1 MDGFLAKNKKVVN
14 YKRPFSLNIGIVIFL
29 IIYIYLVYNAYS
41 YFTAIHVSP
50 YEVVQGTMAENNIY
64 RGLALREEQVYRSDY
79 SGALNYYVREASR
92 VGNGNLVCSVDEN
105 GDISNM
111 INEARSD
118 IAMLDRSDL
127 SELEEDIY
135 GFQASYDSQDF
146 YQVYSFKDGLGS
158 SLNELLS
165 LKALNSISDYASGAQ
180 AGNTFH
186 PVSADRPGIVAYYTD
201 GYESVTTDTFTADM
215 FDESAYNRTNSQNLL
230 TVSAGDP
237 IYKLVT
243 SEYWDIVIPIGQKLA
258 DKLAG
263 GSGIRIRFVKDNK
276 KLSVTYTLTRQGE
289 QNYLI
294 LHLQN
299 SMIRYVKDRYIEVE
313 LLLAEETGLKIPN
326 SSITRK
332 EFFTVPIEYFL
343 KGGDSDEEGLLVRR
357 VDADGEAGT
366 EFVSPEI
373 YYQTESHYYIDSEQ
387 VSADDVILMPDS
399 STSYRIGTR
408 TASLQ
413 GVYNINKGYAVFKQ
427 IDILYQNE
435 EYTIVKTGTSYGIS
449 LYDHIALDGSKIKEH
464 DLIQ

>member
-1 MDGFLAKNKKVVN
+1 MAKNKKVVT
-14 YKRPFSLNIGIVIFL
+14 YKRPFSLNIGVVLFL
-29 IIYIYLVYNAYS
+29 IIFIYLVYNAYS
-41 YFTAIHVSP
+41 YFTTTHVSP

-64 RGLALREEQVYRSDY
+64 RGLVLREEQVYQSGY
-79 SGALNYYVREASR
+79 TGALNYYVRESSR
-92 VGNGNLVCSVDEN
+92 VGYGNLVCSVDEN
-105 GDISNM
+105 GDISKM
-111 INEARSD
+111 INDARSD
-118 IAMLDRSDL
+118 IATLDRSDL

-146 YQVYSFKDGLGS
+146 YHVYSFKDGLGS

-165 LKALNSISDYASGAQ
+165 LKALQSISDYASGAQ

-186 PVSADRPGIVAYYTD
+186 PVNAERPGIVVYYTD
-201 GYESVTTDTFTADM
+201 GYEGVTVDTFTPDM
-215 FDESAYNRTNSQNLL
+215 FDEAAYGRNSSQNLQN
-230 TVSAGDP
+230 VNAGDP

-243 SEYWDIVIPIGQKLA
+243 SEYWNIVIPVGQELA
-258 DKLAG
+258 DELAG
-263 GSGIRIRFVKDNK
+263 GSGIRIRFVKDDK
-276 KLSVTYTLTRQGE
+276 KLYVNYTMARREDQY
-289 QNYLI
+289 YLV
-294 LHLQN
+294 LNLQN

-326 SSITRK
+326 SAITRK
-332 EFFTVPIEYFL
+332 EFFTVPIEYFM
-343 KGGDSDEEGLLVRR
+343 KGGDSDREGLLVRR
-357 VDADGEAGT
+357 MKEDGSSET
-366 EFVSPEI
+366 EFISPEI

-387 VSADDVILMPDS
+387 VSADDVVIMPDS

-408 TASLQ
+408 TSSLQ

-435 EYTIVKTGTSYGIS
+435 EYTIVKTGTSYGIA